1 MKKNGF
7 TLIELLATL
16 ALLAILSMVIVPS
29 VIGVINKNKD
39 NNLKMLCNSIE
50 EAARLYV
57 SDKRYTMGNVSSI
70 KIKELMENNYLANSF
85 VNPYDSNDIYTCDN
99 NKITDDFVIII
110 NKNKYVVKYLVLV
123 SVSSGDGNEF

>member
-50 EAARLYV
+50 EAAKLYV

-85 VNPYDSNDIYTCDN
+85 VNPYDSNDIYTFDN

-110 NKNKYVVKYLVLV
+110 NKNKYVVKLP
-123 SVSSGDGNEF
+123 GIGECE

>member
-29 VIGVINKNKD
+29 VIGVINNNKD

-57 SDKRYTMGNVSSI
+57 SDKRYTIGNVSSI

-110 NKNKYVVKYLVLV
+110 NKNKYVVKLP
-123 SVSSGDGNEF
+123 GIGECE

>member
-29 VIGVINKNKD
+29 VIGIINKNKD

-57 SDKRYTMGNVSSI
+57 SDNRYTMGSVTSI
-70 KIKELMENNYLANSF
+70 KIKDLMRNNYLSKSF
-85 VNPYDSNDIYTCDN
+85 VNPYDSKDVYTYEG

-110 NKNKYVVKYLVLV
+110 NKNKYIVKLP
-123 SVSSGDGNEF
+123 GIGECE

>member
-1 MKKNGF
+1 
-7 TLIELLATL
+7 
-16 ALLAILSMVIVPS
+16 MVIVPS

-57 SDKRYTMGNVSSI
+57 SDNRYTMGNVSSI
-70 KIKELMENNYLANSF
+70 KIKELMENNYLAKSF
-85 VNPYDSNDIYTCDN
+85 AHPSDSNDIYTCDN

-110 NKNKYVVKYLVLV
+110 NKNKYVVKLP
-123 SVSSGDGNEF
+123 GIGECE

>member
-110 NKNKYVVKYLVLV
+110 NNNKYVVKLP
-123 SVSSGDGNEF
+123 GIGECE

>member
-29 VIGVINKNKD
+29 VIGAINKNKD

-110 NKNKYVVKYLVLV
+110 NKNKYVVKLP
-123 SVSSGDGNEF
+123 GIGECE

>member
-16 ALLAILSMVIVPS
+16 ALLAILSMVIVPY

-50 EAARLYV
+50 EAAKLYV
-57 SDKRYTMGNVSSI
+57 SDKRYTIGNVSSI

-110 NKNKYVVKYLVLV
+110 NKNKYVVKLP
-123 SVSSGDGNEF
+123 GIGECE

>member
-1 MKKNGF
+1 MRKNGF

-29 VIGVINKNKD
+29 VIGIINKNKD

-57 SDKRYTMGNVSSI
+57 SDNRYTMGDVSSV
-70 KIKELMENNYLANSF
+70 KIKELMENNYLAKSF
-85 VNPYDSNDIYTCDN
+85 ANPYDSKDVYTYEG
-99 NKITDDFVIII
+99 NKITDDFIVNI
-110 NKNKYVVKYLVLV
+110 NKNKYIVKLP
-123 SVSSGDGNEF
+123 GIGECE

>member
-29 VIGVINKNKD
+29 VIGIINKNKD

-57 SDKRYTMGNVSSI
+57 SDNRYTMGDVSSV
-70 KIKELMENNYLANSF
+70 KIKELMENNYLAKSF
-85 VNPYDSNDIYTCDN
+85 ANPYDSKDVYTYEG
-99 NKITDDFVIII
+99 NKITDDFIVNI
-110 NKNKYVVKYLVLV
+110 NNNKYIVKLP
-123 SVSSGDGNEF
+123 GIGECE

>member
-110 NKNKYVVKYLVLV
+110 NKNKYVVKLP
-123 SVSSGDGNEF
+123 GIGECEQW

>member
-1 MKKNGF
+1 MRKNGF

-29 VIGVINKNKD
+29 VIGIINKNKD

-57 SDKRYTMGNVSSI
+57 SDNRYTMGNVSSI
-70 KIKELMENNYLANSF
+70 KIKELMENNYLA
-85 VNPYDSNDIYTCDN
+85 NPYDSNDIYTCDN

-110 NKNKYVVKYLVLV
+110 NKNKYIVKLP
-123 SVSSGDGNEF
+123 GIGECE

>member
-70 KIKELMENNYLANSF
+70 KIKELMENNYLAKSF

-110 NKNKYVVKYLVLV
+110 NKNKYVVKLP
-123 SVSSGDGNEF
+123 GIGECE

>member
-57 SDKRYTMGNVSSI
+57 SDNRYTMGNVSSI
-70 KIKELMENNYLANSF
+70 KIKELMENNYLTKSF
-85 VNPYDSNDIYTCDN
+85 ANPYDSNDIYTCDN

-110 NKNKYVVKYLVLV
+110 NKNKYVVKLP
-123 SVSSGDGNEF
+123 GIGECE

>member
-1 MKKNGF
+1 MRKNGF

-29 VIGVINKNKD
+29 VIGIINKNKD

-57 SDKRYTMGNVSSI
+57 SDNRYTMGDVSSV
-70 KIKELMENNYLANSF
+70 KIKELMENNYLAKSF
-85 VNPYDSNDIYTCDN
+85 ANPYDSKDVYTYEG
-99 NKITDDFVIII
+99 NKITDDFIVNI
-110 NKNKYVVKYLVLV
+110 NNNKYIVKLP
-123 SVSSGDGNEF
+123 GIGECE

>member
-70 KIKELMENNYLANSF
+70 KIKELMENN
-85 VNPYDSNDIYTCDN
+85 PYDSNDIYTCDN

-110 NKNKYVVKYLVLV
+110 NKNKYVVKLP
-123 SVSSGDGNEF
+123 GIGECE

>member
-29 VIGVINKNKD
+29 IIGVINKNKD

-57 SDKRYTMGNVSSI
+57 SDNRYTMGSVSSI
-70 KIKELMENNYLANSF
+70 KIKALMENNYLAKSF
-85 VNPYDSNDIYTCDN
+85 ANPYDSNDIYTCDN

-110 NKNKYVVKYLVLV
+110 NKNKYIVKLP
-123 SVSSGDGNEF
+123 GIGECE